1 MREFIPSQ
9 LISAGASSRRPLP
22 ATDTPLGTPRWCGW
36 RRATRRCRTFLPA
49 GSSMSSGVKRRVC
62 RAPIDIVPKFLVRT
76 LTKRWSSRMSPS
88 SSSPNTYAPAFGSF
102 RQNLAVRRALG
113 NKRPVVR
120 PVAAPA
126 PSPLTG
132 PVSAALPRSRPPHRP
147 SRHAGKP
154 LRSAR
159 MKPILRSRLGADRA
173 CQHRLRSVDAQGS
186 PNSYE

>member
-36 RRATRRCRTFLPA
+36 TRATRRCRTFLPA

-102 RQNLAVRRALG
+102 RQNLAVRPTVG

-120 PVAAPA
+120 PVASTVSSRREAVAVRPHEADFAVAPRR
-126 PSPLTG
+126 G
-132 PVSAALPRSRPPHRP
+132 PRVP
-147 SRHAGKP
+147 G
-154 LRSAR
+154 SAR
-159 MKPILRSRLGADRA
+159 KCRRPGAAPTPTSDPRHEGMEGPQIRVA
-173 CQHRLRSVDAQGS
+173 
-186 PNSYE
+186 